1 MTFAVPEPERHIA
14 EQHNHG
20 DGAFVGGDNHGEIR
34 IEAVDAKTKALLRK
48 ISKDSPALAELLE
61 EALEDGLISPDT
73 ASLLALAAR
82 SINED
87 VAHTLSRAAQSI
99 NEDVAALLMRASHS
113 INEDVAGQVSHAA
126 DTFDKASKQLDLNEL
141 NRVVSRFEGTVSS
154 RSRDGLS
161 GLVARLEGSLSAL
174 DQLVWDMDRLQN
186 RDKPLGRLEEI
197 GIAFNAVAERIEA
210 TVTPPPPKTLPDHRA
225 RAVVIL
231 LGSRNRRSIHLLP
244 GEPLIR
250 SA

>member
-1 MTFAVPEPERHIA
+1 MTSAVPEPERHIT

-20 DGAFVGGDNHGEIR
+20 DGAFVGRDNHGEIR

-61 EALEDGLISPDT
+61 EALDDGVISPDT

-87 VAHTLSRAAQSI
+87 VAHTLMRASHSI

-126 DTFDKASKQLDLNEL
+126 DTFDKVSKQLDLNEL
-141 NRVVSRFEGTVSS
+141 NRVVGRFEDTVSS
-154 RSRDGLS
+154 RGRDDLN
-161 GLVARLEGSLSAL
+161 GLVTRLEGSLSSL
-174 DQLVWDMDRLQN
+174 DQLVRDMDRLQN
-186 RDKPLGRLEEI
+186 RDKPLGRMEEI
-197 GIAFNAVAERIEA
+197 GTALNGVAERIEA
-210 TVTPPPPKTLPDHRA
+210 TVTPPPPQILPDHRA
-225 RAVVIL
+225 RAIAFFWG
-231 LGSRNRRSIHLLP
+231 LGIGAAFIFYLVNR
-244 GEPLIR
+244 
-250 SA
+250 

>member
-1 MTFAVPEPERHIA
+1 MTSAVPEPERHIT

-20 DGAFVGGDNHGEIR
+20 DGAFVGRDNHGEIR

-61 EALEDGLISPDT
+61 EALDDGVISPDT

-87 VAHTLSRAAQSI
+87 VAHTLMRASHSI

-126 DTFDKASKQLDLNEL
+126 DTFDKVSKQLDLNEL
-141 NRVVSRFEGTVSS
+141 NRVVGRFEDTVSS
-154 RSRDGLS
+154 RGRDDLN
-161 GLVARLEGSLSAL
+161 GLVTRLEGSLSSL
-174 DQLVWDMDRLQN
+174 DQLVRDMDRLQN
-186 RDKPLGRLEEI
+186 RDKPLGRMEEI
-197 GIAFNAVAERIEA
+197 WTALNGVAERIEA
-210 TVTPPPPKTLPDHRA
+210 TVTPPPPQILPDHRA
-225 RAVVIL
+225 RAIAFFWG
-231 LGSRNRRSIHLLP
+231 LGIGAAFIFYLVNR
-244 GEPLIR
+244 
-250 SA
+250 

>member
-1 MTFAVPEPERHIA
+1 MTSAVPEPERHIA

-20 DGAFVGGDNHGEIR
+20 DGAFVGRDNHGEIR

-61 EALEDGLISPDT
+61 EALDDGVISPDT

-87 VAHTLSRAAQSI
+87 VAHTLMRASHSI

-126 DTFDKASKQLDLNEL
+126 DTFDKVSKQLDLNEL
-141 NRVVSRFEGTVSS
+141 NRVVGRFEDTVSS
-154 RSRDGLS
+154 RGRDDLN
-161 GLVARLEGSLSAL
+161 GLVTRLEGSLSSL
-174 DQLVWDMDRLQN
+174 DQLVRDMDRLQN
-186 RDKPLGRLEEI
+186 RDKPLGRMEEI
-197 GIAFNAVAERIEA
+197 GTALNGVAERIEA
-210 TVTPPPPKTLPDHRA
+210 TVTPPPPQILPDHRA
-225 RAVVIL
+225 RAIAFFWG
-231 LGSRNRRSIHLLP
+231 LGIGAAFIFYLVNR
-244 GEPLIR
+244 
-250 SA
+250 

>member
-1 MTFAVPEPERHIA
+1 MTSAVPEPERHIT

-20 DGAFVGGDNHGEIR
+20 DGAFVGRDNHGEIR

-61 EALEDGLISPDT
+61 EALDDGVISPDT

-87 VAHTLSRAAQSI
+87 VAHTLMHASHSI

-126 DTFDKASKQLDLNEL
+126 DTFDKVSKQLDLNEL
-141 NRVVSRFEGTVSS
+141 NRVVGRFEDTVSS
-154 RSRDGLS
+154 RGRDDLN
-161 GLVARLEGSLSAL
+161 GLVTRLEGSLSSL
-174 DQLVWDMDRLQN
+174 DQLVRDMDRLQN
-186 RDKPLGRLEEI
+186 RDKPLGRMEEI
-197 GIAFNAVAERIEA
+197 GTALNGVAERIEA
-210 TVTPPPPKTLPDHRA
+210 TVTPPPPQILPDHRA
-225 RAVVIL
+225 RAIAFFWG
-231 LGSRNRRSIHLLP
+231 LGIGAAFIFYLVNR
-244 GEPLIR
+244 
-250 SA
+250 

>member
-1 MTFAVPEPERHIA
+1 MTSAVSEPERHIT

-34 IEAVDAKTKALLRK
+34 IEAVDAKTKAMLRK
-48 ISKDSPALAELLE
+48 ICKDSPDLVKLLE
-61 EALEDGLISPDT
+61 EALDDGVISPDT
-73 ASLLALAAR
+73 ARLLALAAR

-154 RSRDGLS
+154 HGHDDLS
-161 GLVARLEGSLSAL
+161 GLVTRLEGSLSSL
-174 DQLVWDMDRLQN
+174 DQLVRDVDRLQD
-186 RDKPLGRLEEI
+186 RDKPLGRMEEI
-197 GIAFNAVAERIEA
+197 GTALNGVAQRIEA
-210 TVTPPPPKTLPDHRA
+210 TVTPPPPKILPDHRA
-225 RAVVIL
+225 RAVAFFWG
-231 LGSRNRRSIHLLP
+231 LGIGAAFIFYLVNR
-244 GEPLIR
+244 
-250 SA
+250 